1 MKLEDLMTIV
11 EKVGK
16 AILARRGEASEGHW
30 EGPQFKSKID
40 GYAHQLLEIYLTKL
54 DASVPII
61 SEENPQSLRAVR
73 PRKYWLIDPIDGT
86 ASFAHGYD
94 GYVTQAALMENG
106 CPVAAAIFAPSLGEM
121 YAAEKGGGAY
131 HNGSSLH
138 CSTLKPFGTL
148 IDNEPVPSGIAKE
161 VYDHFSC
168 ADYIE
173 CGSISLKICKVAD
186 GTADLFVKDVV
197 VKDWDIAAPQ
207 LVLQEAGGV
216 LTDLNG
222 APFHYNHQYSNQ
234 GLIASQSAENV
245 NKVAGWHKEKRR
257 GKGS

>member
-1 MKLEDLMTIV
+1 MKLEDLTAVV

-16 AILARRGEASEGHW
+16 AVLARRGEASEGHW
-30 EGPQFKSKID
+30 EGTQFKSKID

-54 DASVPII
+54 DALIPII
-61 SEENPQSLRAVR
+61 SEENPQSLTVNR

-94 GYVTQAALMENG
+94 GYVTQVALMENG
-106 CPVAAAIFAPSLGEM
+106 DPVLAAIFAPSLGEM
-121 YAAEKGGGAY
+121 YAAEKGSGAY
-131 HNGSSLH
+131 HNGLSLH
-138 CSTLKPFGTL
+138 CSTTKSFNTL
-148 IDNEPVPSGIAKE
+148 IDNEPVPSGITKE
-161 VYDHFSC
+161 AYERFSC
-168 ADYIE
+168 SGYVE
-173 CGSISLKICKVAD
+173 CGSIALKICKVAD
-186 GTADLFVKDVV
+186 RTADLFVKDVV

-216 LTDLNG
+216 LTDLSG
-222 APFHYNHQYSNQ
+222 ASFQYNQQYSNQ

-245 NKVAGWHKEKRR
+245 NKVAGWYKEKRR